1 MFDSIHDETQPEIP
15 VTDSR
20 RAFMKRIAAVAAAT
34 ALTRPADAL
43 AQAIRQPVGPG
54 SDSGPELPKSWP
66 IAKSRVTLI
75 EDHRI
80 LPVRVVQRALLK
92 DYLDEGLRTLTGAR
106 STADAWHEILKP
118 DDVVLIKFNR
128 SAARAIGTTAAVAH
142 TLVDSLVTAGWN
154 PERLMLLEAG
164 DGRPRVHQTMTPD
177 YRWQGEEVVFG
188 RSGKDSFIAA
198 LDQATAIIN
207 VPFLKTH
214 HQATMT
220 GCLKNLS
227 HGLIR
232 HPARFHANGCDPAI
246 GEISASSPIRNK
258 LKLNIVNGLRVVFNR
273 GPEAAER
280 DMAIAGVLL
289 IGRDPVAC
297 DATGF
302 GILNKIRSLR
312 ELGPLLPGARV
323 PRQLVT
329 ASDLGLGRFD
339 EEAIEV
345 QRLGD

>member
-1 MFDSIHDETQPEIP
+1 MFDSIRDDTHSKTRAA
-15 VTDSR
+15 DSR
-20 RAFMKRIAAVAAAT
+20 REFIKRITAAA
-34 ALTRPADAL
+34 AAAAWARPLHSL
-43 AQAIRQPVGPG
+43 AQAIGQPAGPSTKGDSVRPG
-54 SDSGPELPKSWP
+54 SWP
-66 IAKSRVTLI
+66 LAGSRVTMI
-75 EDHRI
+75 EDPQI
-80 LPVRVVQRALLK
+80 LPVRIVQRALLK
-92 DYLDEGLRTLTGAR
+92 DYLDEGLRTFTGAR
-106 STADAWHEILKP
+106 SVADAWHEILKP

-128 SAARAIGTTAAVAH
+128 SAARAINTSSAVALE
-142 TLVDSLVTAGWN
+142 LVASLMRAGWN
-154 PERLMLLEAG
+154 PERIMLLEAG
-164 DGRPRVHQTMTPD
+164 DAAPRTHKTMRPD
-177 YRWQGEEVVFG
+177 FRWQGEEVVFG
-188 RSGKDSFIAA
+188 RSGKDSFTAA

-214 HQATMT
+214 HLATMT

-232 HPARFHANGCDPAI
+232 HPARFHSNGCDPAI
-246 GEISASSPIRNK
+246 GEITASAAIQEK

-280 DMAIAGVLL
+280 DMATAGVLL

-297 DATGF
+297 DAIGY

-312 ELGPLLPGARV
+312 ELGPLLPGARI

-329 ASDLGLGRFD
+329 AAGLDLGRFD

-345 QRLGD
+345 QRLGA

>member
-1 MFDSIHDETQPEIP
+1 
-15 VTDSR
+15 
-20 RAFMKRIAAVAAAT
+20 MKRIAAVAATT
-34 ALTRPADAL
+34 ALARPAQAL
-43 AQAIRQPVGPG
+43 AQAIRQPVGSASDGG
-54 SDSGPELPKSWP
+54 SRRLGSWP
-66 IAKSRVTLI
+66 ISQSRVTLI
-75 EDHRI
+75 EDPRI
-80 LPVRVVQRALLK
+80 LPVRVVQRALLR
-92 DYLDEGLRTLTGAR
+92 DYLEEGLRVLTGAR
-106 STADAWHEILKP
+106 STADAWHDILKP

-142 TLVDSLVTAGWN
+142 TLVDSLVAVGWN
-154 PERLMLLEAG
+154 SERLMLLESG
-164 DGRPRVHQTMTPD
+164 LGSTRPHKTLAPD

-188 RSGKDSFIAA
+188 RSGKDSFMAA

-214 HQATMT
+214 HLATMT
-220 GCLKNLS
+220 CCLKNLS

-246 GEISASSPIRNK
+246 GEISASSPIRDK

-280 DMAIAGVLL
+280 DMAAAGVLL
-289 IGRDPVAC
+289 IGQDPVAC

-312 ELGPLLPGARV
+312 ELGPLLPGSRV

-329 ASDLGLGRFD
+329 ASDLGLGQFD

-345 QRLGD
+345 QRLGA